1 MIIEDLLE
9 NIYFFAVLNFFTIK
23 MNEGSFKTSK
33 EEKQLIQQIK
43 KAAVLGSGVMGSG
56 IAAHLANIGIP
67 TLLLDIVPRELTEQE
82 KNKGLTLEDK
92 VVRNRISA
100 TAIQKLLKQ
109 KPAPLTSKKNIALI
123 EAGNFEDDMEKL
135 KDVDWIIEVVVENLD
150 IKKQI
155 FERVDANRKPGSIV
169 SSNTSGISVEAM
181 IEGRSD
187 DFKKHFLGT
196 HFFNPP
202 RYLKLL
208 EIIPTKETAP
218 EVLSF
223 MKKFGEDVLGKGVVE
238 AKDTPNFI
246 ANRIGTYG
254 LLVTVREMIKGGYSV
269 GEVDSV
275 TGPLIGRPKSA
286 TFRTLDVVGLDTFAH
301 VARNVYEKVEGAEKE
316 VFEVPAFMNK
326 MIENGWLG
334 SKSGQGF
341 FLKQGKEILEINP
354 ETLEYGPRKKLSAPS
369 IELANQAKGT
379 ANKLKTLVFAN
390 DRAGQLLWSIFAPV
404 FVYSAELVGVI
415 ADDIV
420 AIDRAMKW
428 GFGWS
433 QGPFESWDALGVEKV
448 VSRMEAE
455 GLAVP
460 AWVKEML
467 EKGIASFYKE
477 DENGDVYFYH
487 NGEYKLIE
495 ENPKV
500 INLAKIKKQKGVIK
514 KNSGAS
520 LIDIGDGVALL
531 EFHSKSNAIG
541 PDILQMINFAID
553 EVEKN
558 YKGLVIGNQGKNFC
572 VGANLAM
579 ILMEAQDDNI
589 FDLDLVVRQFQQASM
604 KIKYSSKPVVVAPFG
619 MTLGGGAE
627 VCLPAAHIQASSETY
642 MGLVEVGVGLI
653 PGGGGNK
660 ELYIK
665 HLNSLPNGV
674 EVDLQNIANKVF
686 ESIAM
691 AKVSTSAEEAREN
704 NFLSKADGIS
714 FNSDHLIYDAKQ
726 AVLALY
732 EKGYRPPVRRKI
744 PVVGETG
751 YATLLLAAQS
761 MYYSGYISEHDLK
774 IAKKLAYVIAGGK
787 VPYGTEVDEQY
798 LLDLER
804 EAFLSLVA
812 EPKTQQR
819 MQHMLLKG
827 KPLRN

>member
-1 MIIEDLLE
+1 M
-9 NIYFFAVLNFFTIK
+9 LN
-23 MNEGSFKTSK
+23 
-33 EEKQLIQQIK
+33 QLIK

-56 IAAHLANIGIP
+56 IAAHLANNGIP
-67 TLLLDIVPRELTEQE
+67 TLLLDIVPQELTEEE
-82 KNKGLTLEDK
+82 KAKGLTLEDK
-92 VVRNRISA
+92 QVRNRISH
-100 TAIQKLLKQ
+100 TSIQKLLKQ
-109 KPAPLTSKKNIALI
+109 KPAPLTVKKNLDLI
-123 EAGNFEDDMEKL
+123 EAGNLEDDLIKL
-135 KDVDWIIEVVVENLD
+135 KDVDWVIEVVVENLNV
-150 IKKQI
+150 KKQV
-155 FERVDANRKPGSIV
+155 FERVDQYRKPGSII

-181 IEGRSD
+181 VEGRSD

-208 EIIPTKETAP
+208 EVIPTQYTDAEILA
-218 EVLSF
+218 F
-223 MKKFGEDVLGKGVVE
+223 MKTFGEDVLGKGVVI

-254 LLVTVREMIKGGYSV
+254 LLITLQEMLKGGYSV

-275 TGPLIGRPKSA
+275 TGPLVGRPKSA
-286 TFRTLDVVGLDTFAH
+286 TFRTLDVVGLDTFVH
-301 VARNVYEKVEGAEKE
+301 VANNVYEQVNGKEKE
-316 VFEVPAFMNK
+316 IFEVPAFMK
-326 MIENGWLG
+326 TMLEKGWLG

-341 FLKQGKEILEINP
+341 FLKKGKEILELDP
-354 ETLEYGPRKKLSAPS
+354 STLEYGPRKKLSTPS
-369 IELANQAKGT
+369 VELSKQEKGS
-379 ANKLKTLVFAN
+379 ANKLKALVYAK
-390 DRAGQLLWSIFAPV
+390 DRAGELLWNIFSPV
-404 FVYSAELVGVI
+404 LVYSAQLLGEI

-428 GFGWS
+428 GFGWEM
-433 QGPFESWDALGVEKV
+433 GPFETWDAIGVEKSV
-448 VSRMEAE
+448 QKMKEN
-455 GLAVP
+455 GLEVP
-460 AWVKEML
+460 AWVTKML
-467 EKGIASFYKE
+467 EKGFTTFYKE
-477 DENGDVYFYH
+477 ESFYD
-487 NGEYKLIE
+487 NGEYKPVE
-495 ENPKV
+495 FNPKV
-500 INLAKIKKQKGVIK
+500 MDLKKIKKQKGVIK

-531 EFHSKSNAIG
+531 EFHSPNNAIG
-541 PDILQMINFAID
+541 LDIIQMVNFAID

-589 FDLDLVVRQFQQASM
+589 YELDMVVRHFHQAMM
-604 KIKYSSKPVVVAPFG
+604 KIKYSSKPVVAAPFA

-627 VCLPAAHIQASSETY
+627 VCLPAAHIQASAETY

-665 HLNSLPNGV
+665 HLENLPNGV
-674 EVDLQNIANKVF
+674 PFDLQKVANKVF
-686 ESIAM
+686 ETIAM
-691 AKVSTSAEEAREN
+691 AKVSTSGEEAREN
-704 NFLSKADGIS
+704 NFLDFADGIS
-714 FNSDHLIYDAKQ
+714 VNSDHQLYDAKQ
-726 AVLALY
+726 AVLALH
-732 EKGYRPPVRRKI
+732 EKGYKPKVRRKV

-751 YATLLLAAQS
+751 YATLLLGAEG
-761 MYYSGYISEHDLK
+761 MFLSGYISEHDLK

-787 VPYGTEVDEQY
+787 VPFGTEVDEQY

-812 EPKTQQR
+812 EPKSQKR
-819 MQHMLLKG
+819 MQHMLVKG

>member
-1 MIIEDLLE
+1 MSVHST
-9 NIYFFAVLNFFTIK
+9 NIKGEIN
-23 MNEGSFKTSK
+23 
-33 EEKQLIQQIK
+33 LIQSIK

-67 TLLLDIVPRELTEQE
+67 SLLLDIVPRELSEDE
-82 KNKGLTLEDK
+82 KAKGLTLEDK
-92 VVRNRISA
+92 QVRNRFSA
-100 TAIQKLLKQ
+100 TALQKLLKQ
-109 KPAPLTSKKNIALI
+109 KPAPLTSKSNLALI
-123 EAGNFEDDMEKL
+123 QAGNLEDDMHKL
-135 KDVDWIIEVVVENLD
+135 AEVDWIIEVVVENLVV
-150 IKKQI
+150 KKQV
-155 FERVDANRKPGSIV
+155 FEKVDQYRKQGSIV

-181 IEGRSD
+181 VKGRSE
-187 DFKKHFLGT
+187 DFQKHFLGT

-208 EIIPTKETAP
+208 EVIPTKHTSP

-223 MKKFGEDVLGKGVVE
+223 IKEFGEDVLGKGVVE

-254 LLVTVREMIKGGYSV
+254 LLVTVQEMLKGGYSV

-301 VARNVYEKVEGAEKE
+301 VAKNVYELVEGDEKE
-316 VFEVPAFMNK
+316 VFNIPAFMTK
-326 MIENGWLG
+326 MLENGWLG

-341 FLKQGKEILEINP
+341 FLKQGKDILELDPN
-354 ETLEYGPRKKLSAPS
+354 TLEYGPR
-369 IELANQAKGT
+369 Q
-379 ANKLKTLVFAN
+379 KLKTASVELSKQEKGLANKMKALVYAD
-390 DRAGQLLWSIFAPV
+390 DRAGQLLWNILSPV
-404 FVYSAELVGVI
+404 LSYSAHLLGTI

-420 AIDRAMKW
+420 SIDRAMKW
-428 GFGWS
+428 GFGWEM
-433 QGPFESWDALGVEKV
+433 GPFETWDAIGLEKS
-448 VSRMEAE
+448 VSKMKE
-455 GLAVP
+455 VP
-460 AWVKEML
+460 AWINEML
-467 EKGIASFYKE
+467 ENGHETFYKE
-477 DENGDVYFYH
+477 EAGKLYFYQ
-487 NGEYKLIE
+487 NGEYVPVT

-500 INLAKIKKQKGVIK
+500 MNLNSIKKEKGVIK

-520 LIDIGDGVALL
+520 LIDLGDGVALL
-531 EFHSKSNAIG
+531 EFTSPNNAIG
-541 PDILQMINFAID
+541 LDIIQMINFAVD

-579 ILMEAQDDNI
+579 ILMEAQDDN
-589 FDLDLVVRQFQQASM
+589 FYELDMVVHQFQQAMM
-604 KIKYSSKPVVVAPFG
+604 KIKYSRKPVVIAAFG

-627 VCLPAAHIQASSETY
+627 LSLPSTRIQASSETY

-665 HLNSLPNGV
+665 HLESMPNGV
-674 EVDLQNIANKVF
+674 DFDLQKVANKVF
-686 ESIAM
+686 ETIAM
-691 AKVSTSAEEAREN
+691 AKVSTSAHEAAEN
-704 NFLSKADGIS
+704 NFLNNNDGIS
-714 FNSDHLIYDAKQ
+714 VNGDHLLYDAKQ
-726 AVLALY
+726 AVLSLHGN
-732 EKGYRPPVRRKI
+732 GYTPPVRKKV

-751 YATLLLAAQS
+751 YATLLLGAET
-761 MYYSGYISEHDLK
+761 MFLSGYISEHDLK

-798 LLDLER
+798 LLNLEK
-804 EAFLSLVA
+804 EAFLSLLA
-812 EPKTQQR
+812 EPKTQAR
-819 MQHMLLKG
+819 MQHMLVKG